1 MDRSAKPVGSHA
13 GGGKMS
19 KTLPSLIK
27 ILIFAA
33 VTVLLTGIL
42 GATIANTNFG
52 VTSGYTALFTDASGL
67 KEGDDVRI
75 VGVKVGQVSGIVIGE
90 GETTLAQVHFDVEA
104 SHRLPASVTA
114 TIKYRNLVGQRYLSL
129 GTDIGDDKVLGEN
142 GTIPPEHTQPALNLT
157 VLFNG
162 FKPLFQAL
170 NPDDVNKLAY
180 EIIQVFQ
187 GEGGTITSLLSH
199 TASVTTAIAGKD
211 QVIGQVIDNLNNV
224 LATVNSHGPQLSTL
238 IDQTQQLVTG
248 LAEQRKPI
256 GDAVA
261 ALGDLAVTT
270 SGLLADARPALR
282 DDIGRLGQLS
292 QNLNDSSELVDH
304 LLRVLPGNLQKFT
317 RTLSYGSWFNYYLC
331 GISGRIGIS
340 SLNIELPI
348 VPLPASD
355 RPERCGP

>member
-1 MDRSAKPVGSHA
+1 
-13 GGGKMS
+13 MS

-33 VTVLLTGIL
+33 VTVVLTGLL

-52 VTSGYTALFTDASGL
+52 VTSGYTAKFTDASGL
-67 KEGDDVRI
+67 REGDDVRI
-75 VGVKVGQVSGIVIGE
+75 VGVKVGQVSGITIAE
-90 GETTLAQVHFDVEA
+90 GETNLAEVHFDIEA
-104 SHRLPASVTA
+104 AYHLPESATA

-129 GTDIGDDKVLGEN
+129 GTDVGDGRTLPEG
-142 GTIPPEHTQPALNLT
+142 GTIPPEHTHPALNLT

-170 NPDDVNKLAY
+170 NPADVNKLSY

-211 QVIGQVIDNLNNV
+211 KVIGQVIDNLNNV
-224 LATVNSHGPQLSTL
+224 LATVNGRGSELSGL

-248 LAEQRKPI
+248 LAEQRGAI
-256 GDAVA
+256 GDAVS
-261 ALGDLAVTT
+261 ALGDLTVTT
-270 SGLLADARPALR
+270 SGLLAGARPALR
-282 DDIGRLGQLS
+282 DDIGQIGALS
-292 QNLNDSSELVDH
+292 KNLDDSSALVDH
-304 LLRVLPGNLQKFT
+304 LLQVLPGNLQKFT

-331 GISGRIGIS
+331 GITGRIGIS
-340 SLNIELPI
+340 SLNIEVPI
-348 VPLPASD
+348 VPLPASE